1 MLWLEYRYKEP
12 IPEHLFYDGWQ
23 RDKNANQEPPLMLWI
38 KWHHPREDIPNDY
51 YYAGCQT
58 DKNYVYKTPLM
69 FWI

>member
-51 YYAGCQT
+51 YYAGC
-58 DKNYVYKTPLM
+58 
-69 FWI
+69 